1 MANKKT
7 REIERLP
14 LTDDY
19 IFKRV
24 FAFEGNESVLK
35 DFLEAILKKDIKEVT
50 IKNPEIIPYEKDE
63 KRGLLD
69 IKAETDDGTILDIEM
84 HMKDR
89 KDTEERGIQ
98 YLGNMITSQLQI
110 GDDYTKLKKSIVIF
124 ITNYNFLKRNS
135 YHSVGKM
142 KFDETLEEEYVDMG
156 YEQEEQIASKYI
168 EFHYIELPKYKK
180 KEPSKFTKLDQWMC
194 VFTQRKEEI
203 MLAEKENKEIKKA
216 MNTLDFISED
226 PKERERHNS
235 IIMAEYNRLTSE
247 HNFFEAGVEEGIE
260 KGIEK
265 GKEEERKEIAK
276 KLLKIRIPIEQ
287 IIETT
292 GLTKQEIEELN

>member
-1 MANKKT
+1 
-7 REIERLP
+7 
-14 LTDDY
+14 
-19 IFKRV
+19 
-24 FAFEGNESVLK
+24 
-35 DFLEAILKKDIKEVT
+35 
-50 IKNPEIIPYEKDE
+50 
-63 KRGLLD
+63 
-69 IKAETDDGTILDIEM
+69 
-84 HMKDR
+84 
-89 KDTEERGIQ
+89 
-98 YLGNMITSQLQI
+98 
-110 GDDYTKLKKSIVIF
+110 
-124 ITNYNFLKRNS
+124 
-135 YHSVGKM
+135 
-142 KFDETLEEEYVDMG
+142 
-156 YEQEEQIASKYI
+156 
-168 EFHYIELPKYKK
+168 
-180 KEPSKFTKLDQWMC
+180 
-194 VFTQRKEEI
+194 

-260 KGIEK
+260 KWIEK

>member
-1 MANKKT
+1 
-7 REIERLP
+7 
-14 LTDDY
+14 
-19 IFKRV
+19 
-24 FAFEGNESVLK
+24 
-35 DFLEAILKKDIKEVT
+35 
-50 IKNPEIIPYEKDE
+50 
-63 KRGLLD
+63 
-69 IKAETDDGTILDIEM
+69 
-84 HMKDR
+84 
-89 KDTEERGIQ
+89 
-98 YLGNMITSQLQI
+98 
-110 GDDYTKLKKSIVIF
+110 
-124 ITNYNFLKRNS
+124 
-135 YHSVGKM
+135 
-142 KFDETLEEEYVDMG
+142 
-156 YEQEEQIASKYI
+156 
-168 EFHYIELPKYKK
+168 
-180 KEPSKFTKLDQWMC
+180 
-194 VFTQRKEEI
+194 

-265 GKEEERKEIAK
+265 GKEEGKEEERKEIAK

>member
-1 MANKKT
+1 
-7 REIERLP
+7 
-14 LTDDY
+14 
-19 IFKRV
+19 
-24 FAFEGNESVLK
+24 
-35 DFLEAILKKDIKEVT
+35 
-50 IKNPEIIPYEKDE
+50 
-63 KRGLLD
+63 
-69 IKAETDDGTILDIEM
+69 
-84 HMKDR
+84 
-89 KDTEERGIQ
+89 
-98 YLGNMITSQLQI
+98 
-110 GDDYTKLKKSIVIF
+110 
-124 ITNYNFLKRNS
+124 
-135 YHSVGKM
+135 
-142 KFDETLEEEYVDMG
+142 
-156 YEQEEQIASKYI
+156 
-168 EFHYIELPKYKK
+168 
-180 KEPSKFTKLDQWMC
+180 
-194 VFTQRKEEI
+194 
-203 MLAEKENKEIKKA
+203 